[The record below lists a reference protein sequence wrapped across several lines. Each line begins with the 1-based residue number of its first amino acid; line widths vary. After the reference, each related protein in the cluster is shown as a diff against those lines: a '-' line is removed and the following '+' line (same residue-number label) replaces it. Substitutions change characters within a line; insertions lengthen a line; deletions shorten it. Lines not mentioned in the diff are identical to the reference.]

1 MMNPIVMLIFQI
13 LSIYEW
19 IVIGTVILSWLVAFN
34 VVNMANPFVRQ
45 VAYVLGQLTEPVLG
59 PIRRML
65 PYFGGVDLA
74 PVVLLL
80 LLWFI
85 RYSLAWLVMGY

>member
-1 MMNPIVMLIFQI
+1 MCWASSPSLC
-13 LSIYEW
+13 S
-19 IVIGTVILSWLVAFN
+19 GA
-34 VVNMANPFVRQ
+34 
-45 VAYVLGQLTEPVLG
+45 
-59 PIRRML
+59 IRRML